1 TAADHDRRR
10 EIFKLGDELAKM
22 LEPPNGGDP
31 LSFAA
36 LDALD
41 DKHPQKM
48 EFFTAVE
55 HAGDVGAHIIE
66 LARQMEDISTGVS
79 IHPCGFIISTEPLA
93 DMVPLRPAPNENEPD
108 IIIWD
113 GQMCED
119 MGLLKMDFL
128 AIQNL
133 DYMDR
138 TFQYLADADIALS
151 VHDIPH
157 PNADEPSVDR
167 AYQLLREGRTA
178 GLFQLDSSGM
188 TEVVRDVAPND
199 LNDLSAVVALYRPG
213 PLSAGMPA
221 DYAAKKRGDTPE
233 SYAHLSND
241 TQEVAWLHDVLG
253 ETYQAALYQEQAM
266 RLGRVVAGF
275 DDKQRSTL
283 RRALGKKNK
292 NLMDQ
297 VKGWWFEG
305 AGKEFTD
312 DDGTVDSTAFCD
324 DTAQQVG
331 DYIECAAS
339 YSYNKCITG
348 DTVVKTA
355 DNSPRTIEQLYR
367 QIHGSGATPDGL
379 CPSCLMRAARPL
391 AVDEICAPCASWRF
405 KLDDNRGFCLLAYDE
420 SDGRIR

>member
-1 TAADHDRRR
+1 
-10 EIFKLGDELAKM
+10 
-22 LEPPNGGDP
+22 
-31 LSFAA
+31 
-36 LDALD
+36 
-41 DKHPQKM
+41 
-48 EFFTAVE
+48 
-55 HAGDVGAHIIE
+55 
-66 LARQMEDISTGVS
+66 
-79 IHPCGFIISTEPLA
+79 
-93 DMVPLRPAPNENEPD
+93 
-108 IIIWD
+108 
-113 GQMCED
+113 

-221 DYAAKKRGDTPE
+221 DYAAKKRGDIPE
-233 SYAHLSND
+233 SYAHLSD
-241 TQEVAWLHDVLG
+241 DAQEVAWLHDVLG

-283 RRALGKKNK
+283 RRAIGKKNK
-292 NLMDQ
+292 DLMDQ

-305 AGKEFTD
+305 AGEEFTD
-312 DDGTVDSTAFCD
+312 DDGTVYSPAFSD
-324 DTAQQVG
+324 ENAQQVW
-331 DYIECAAS
+331 DFIEGAAS
-339 YSYNKCITG
+339 YSFNKCITG
-348 DTVVKTA
+348 DTVVKTS
-355 DNSPRTIEQLYR
+355 DSSTRTIEQLYR

-379 CPSCLMRAARPL
+379 CPSCLTRAARPL

-420 SDGRIR
+420 SDGRIRPQRMKTVHYNGKREVFTITFADGSSIRATDNHRFRMTDGYRYVSEIQPGDHIMNHVGNDSCVSHHKKWDYRHNGRTKR